1 MSQQEN
7 RQAALIAR
15 GLLVANDWMEGINTP
30 EVENTEVELPPFIG
44 LLRYILINIM
54 NEVYPPNQWRDL
66 SVNPEESP
74 PKSAEAA

>member
-54 NEVYPPNQWRDL
+54 NEVEPPQNCDL
-66 SVNPEESP
+66 SVNLEESP

>member
-1 MSQQEN
+1 MNQQEN

-54 NEVYPPNQWRDL
+54 NEVEPPQNCDL
-66 SVNPEESP
+66 SVNLEESP